1 MMPTIQG
8 SANTMPRAAVR
19 KVVAAFD
26 SFKGCLSAREAC
38 EACAHGI
45 GRVLPHAAVVQLPL
59 SDGGE
64 GLVECVRRHHRWW
77 HLAHR
82 SPVRRLLPSRPVA
95 VEVHG
100 PLMES
105 VTAEYAVSMD
115 GRTAYMEMAAAS
127 GLTLVPVGRRDVMRA
142 TTYGVGELLLAA
154 MNEGCRDFIIGLAWL
169 KASSIPSPPSDMGRH
184 STCLPLARKT
194 TASSNSRTCEIGL
207 QTNSGIPYR
216 SIVSLVNACTTK
228 K

>member
-1 MMPTIQG
+1 MQG
-8 SANTMPRAAVR
+8 PEYTVHGAAVR

-38 EACAHGI
+38 EACAQGI

-64 GLVECVRRHHRWW
+64 GLVECVRR
-77 HLAHR
+77 
-82 SPVRRLLPSRPVA
+82 LLPSRPVT

-100 PLMES
+100 PLMEP

-142 TTYGVGELLLAA
+142 TTYGG
-154 MNEGCRDFIIGLAWL
+154 
-169 KASSIPSPPSDMGRH
+169 H
-184 STCLPLARKT
+184 
-194 TASSNSRTCEIGL
+194 
-207 QTNSGIPYR
+207 
-216 SIVSLVNACTTK
+216 
-228 K
+228 

>member
-8 SANTMPRAAVR
+8 PENTMHRAVVR

-26 SFKGCLSAREAC
+26 SFKGSLSAREAC
-38 EACAHGI
+38 EACAQGI

-64 GLVECVRRHHRWW
+64 GLVECVRR
-77 HLAHR
+77 
-82 SPVRRLLPSRPVA
+82 LLPSRLVA

-100 PLMES
+100 PLMEP

-127 GLTLVPVGRRDVMRA
+127 
-142 TTYGVGELLLAA
+142 
-154 MNEGCRDFIIGLAWL
+154 
-169 KASSIPSPPSDMGRH
+169 
-184 STCLPLARKT
+184 
-194 TASSNSRTCEIGL
+194 
-207 QTNSGIPYR
+207 
-216 SIVSLVNACTTK
+216 
-228 K
+228 